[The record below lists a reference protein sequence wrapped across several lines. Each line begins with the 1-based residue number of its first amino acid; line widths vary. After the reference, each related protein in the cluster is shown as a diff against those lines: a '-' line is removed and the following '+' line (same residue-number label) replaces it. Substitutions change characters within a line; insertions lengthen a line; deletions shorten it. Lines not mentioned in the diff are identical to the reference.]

1 MVVKLTIANRGN
13 PKQKTGVKVK
23 RSDKKDFVHNL
34 KEDLN
39 NSSSVI
45 VAHYAGLSVKEIDDL
60 RKAMRDNGAKFKVT
74 KNRLTKLALV
84 DTQYESIT
92 DLFNGPTAIAYS
104 NDSIAP
110 SRVAVDFEKKLKNF
124 KIIGGSFE
132 GERIDQN
139 KINFLA
145 TLPSLDGIRGKL
157 LGLISSPAQKIALV
171 LQVPCSQ
178 LARLM
183 TSRSEE
189 LGKSN

>member
-1 MVVKLTIANRGN
+1 M
-13 PKQKTGVKVK
+13 K
-23 RSDKKDFVHNL
+23 RSDKQDFVQNL

-45 VAHYAGLSVKEIDDL
+45 VAHYAGLSVKEIDEL

-104 NDSIAP
+104 NDSVAP
-110 SRVAVDFEKKLKNF
+110 SRVAVEFEKKFKNF
-124 KIIGGSFE
+124 KIVGGSFE
-132 GERIDQN
+132 GEKIDKD

-145 TLPSLDGIRGKL
+145 TLPSLDGIRGQL
-157 LGLISSPAQKIALV
+157 IRLISAPAQKIV
-171 LQVPCSQ
+171 SIIQIPGSQ

-183 TSRSEE
+183 ISRSEE
-189 LGKSN
+189 LGNSN

>member
-1 MVVKLTIANRGN
+1 M
-13 PKQKTGVKVK
+13 K
-23 RSDKKDFVHNL
+23 RSDKNEFVLNL
-34 KEDLN
+34 KKEFD

-45 VAHYAGLSVKEIDDL
+45 VTHYAGLSVKEIDDL

-110 SRVAVDFEKKLKNF
+110 SRVAVDFEKKFKNF

-132 GERIDQN
+132 GNMIDQDR
-139 KINFLA
+139 INFLA

-157 LGLISSPAQKIALV
+157 IGLISAPAQKIVSV
-171 LQVPCSQ
+171 LQEPYGQ

-183 TSRSEE
+183 ASRSEGLE
-189 LGKSN
+189 KSN